1 MRRYVILGL
10 AIAAL
15 AVVLLFSPWNHQPKA
30 GGTPPAF
37 AGAFE
42 SGRTIGAQKGIY
54 WYAGYDKGDNTYYIT
69 IPSWNTGTYTVTDGC
84 QHIQG
89 YWNGHTTV
97 TIDFC
102 VPQTCDC
109 N

>member
-1 MRRYVILGL
+1 MRRYLILGL
-10 AIAAL
+10 VIAVL
-15 AVVLLFSPWNHQPKA
+15 AAVLFFSPWSHQPKA
-30 GGTPPAF
+30 SNVPPAF
-37 AGAFE
+37 VGAFE
-42 SGRTIGAQKGIY
+42 SGRTVVAQKGTYFY
-54 WYAGYDKGDNTYYIT
+54 WGSDTGNDSYVIS
-69 IPSWNTGTYTVTDGC
+69 IPSWNTGWYTVTDGC